1 MTATQPSEPAQPG
14 ASTGIIPSSTSQGQP
29 ANSMAGAA
37 AGSSGDSDA
46 YLIANYLVDDLRGV
60 LLKVAANEGWFRNHW
75 LGVPIWQLP
84 DDLIGLQQAV
94 TAIRPGLIVETGTK
108 YGGSAL
114 FFASLLALLGLEQS
128 RVVTIDITPTAE
140 AEAVRRQ
147 QPLARFVSDW
157 LVGSSLETAVLE
169 RVAERAASAAG
180 PVLVFLD
187 DWHGGDHVLAELQ
200 AYQHFVGPDG
210 LLIVADTSFADLAGT
225 PVAPFRSLIDSNPR
239 TAIDHFLAQS
249 AVFERCSDYLS
260 ASGLSNFA
268 DGYLRRRS
276 SAMA

>member
-1 MTATQPSEPAQPG
+1 MTSLQPDDSASNSFSSRDSVHVPG
-14 ASTGIIPSSTSQGQP
+14 GVPDAPP
-29 ANSMAGAA
+29 AA
-37 AGSSGDSDA
+37 AGHSDA
-46 YLIANYLVDDLRGV
+46 YLISDYLVDDLRRV
-60 LLKVAANEGWFRNHW
+60 LLKVAANEGWFRNQW

-147 QPLARFVSDW
+147 QSLTRFVSDW
-157 LVGSSLETAVLE
+157 LVGSSLDTSVLE
-169 RVAERAASAAG
+169 RVAERVATTAG

-187 DWHGGDHVLAELQ
+187 DWHGGDHVLAELE
-200 AYQHFVGPDG
+200 AYQHFVGHDG

-225 PVAPFRSLIDSNPR
+225 PVAPFRSLVNSNPR
-239 TAIDHFLAQS
+239 TAIDQFLARYD
-249 AVFERCSDYLS
+249 AFERCADYLS
-260 ASGLSNFA
+260 ASAFSNFA

-276 SAMA
+276 NAIA